1 MHKPH
6 FRDVTSYQH
15 VAIAQRKL
23 KRRQAQLSAVSDTV
37 RTQRR
42 YTRAPGPDRKAVRQ
56 VAKTTMAWCS
66 AGRAFE
72 IPMLDA
78 RCRAEVHAD
87 ARGIRLETR
96 EKCKRVNRLVMD
108 RLEQCT

>member
-1 MHKPH
+1 
-6 FRDVTSYQH
+6 
-15 VAIAQRKL
+15 
-23 KRRQAQLSAVSDTV
+23 
-37 RTQRR
+37 
-42 YTRAPGPDRKAVRQ
+42 
-56 VAKTTMAWCS
+56 
-66 AGRAFE
+66 
-72 IPMLDA
+72 MLDA